1 GIARTHLVSCTSS
14 WRMPNSVLER
24 IRVVLYEPQNPIN
37 IAATVRA
44 MKNFGIGDLRLVR
57 SVPYDPYRLE
67 GIAHDTH
74 DIIDQIAQAD
84 TLDDAIADCTFVAAF
99 TARHRSAKWAL
110 SDARGAAARVL
121 EQGQDGSVALLF
133 GREDFGLPNEA
144 LDRAHLAVTIPTTA
158 HASLN
163 LAQAVIVALYE
174 LHVAV
179 GDATRSLPPPRKDA
193 PPASK
198 ELLERYFRE
207 AEATLERI
215 QFFKTRYREH
225 IMRTLRSL
233 TLRAQPDAREITL
246 MRAMVLEVIRAMD
259 REFKEQRA
267 ELSGESGAREERE
280 DLDTP

>member
-1 GIARTHLVSCTSS
+1 
-14 WRMPNSVLER
+14 MPNTVLER

-44 MKNFGIGDLRLVR
+44 MKNFGIQDLQLVR

-74 DIIDQIAQAD
+74 DIINRIVNAD
-84 TLDDAIADCTFVAAF
+84 SLDEAIADCTCVLAF

-110 SDARGAAARVL
+110 TDARGAASRAL
-121 EQGQDGSVALLF
+121 EQADDGPVALLF
-133 GREDFGLPNEA
+133 GREDFGLPNEV
-144 LDRAHLAVTIPTTA
+144 LDRAHVHVTIPTTA

-174 LHVAV
+174 LHIAA
-179 GDATRSLPPPRKDA
+179 GDATRVLPPPRKDA

-198 ELLERYFRE
+198 EMLERYFTE

-215 QFFKTRYREH
+215 QFFKTRFREH

-259 REFKEQRA
+259 RELKQQRA
-267 ELSGESGAREERE
+267 QLTEAHLPDENPAES
-280 DLDTP
+280 

>member
-1 GIARTHLVSCTSS
+1 
-14 WRMPNSVLER
+14 MPNTVLER

-44 MKNFGIGDLRLVR
+44 MKNFGLQDLRLVR

-74 DIIDQIAQAD
+74 DIINGIVNSE
-84 TLDDAIADCTFVAAF
+84 TLDEAIADCTFVLAF

-110 SDARGAAARVL
+110 TDARGAATRAL
-121 EQGQDGSVALLF
+121 EQAHDGNVALMF

-144 LDRAHLAVTIPTTA
+144 LDRAHVVVTIPTTS

-174 LHVAV
+174 LHITS
-179 GDATRSLPPPRKDA
+179 GDATRTLPPPRKDA
-193 PPASK
+193 PSASK
-198 ELLERYFRE
+198 EMLERFFGE
-207 AEATLERI
+207 AEQTLERI

-259 REFKEQRA
+259 RELKQQRA
-267 ELSGESGAREERE
+267 QLTEAHLPNENPAE
-280 DLDTP
+280 P

>member
-1 GIARTHLVSCTSS
+1 
-14 WRMPNSVLER
+14 MPNTVLER

-44 MKNFGIGDLRLVR
+44 MKNFGIQDLQLVR

-74 DIIDQIAQAD
+74 DIINRIVNAES
-84 TLDDAIADCTFVAAF
+84 LDEAIADCTCVLAF

-110 SDARGAAARVL
+110 TDARGAAGRAL
-121 EQGQDGSVALLF
+121 EQANDGPVALLF

-144 LDRAHLAVTIPTTA
+144 LDRAHVHVTIPTTA

-174 LHVAV
+174 LHIAA
-179 GDATRSLPPPRKDA
+179 GDATRVLPPPRKDA

-198 ELLERYFRE
+198 EMLERYFNE

-215 QFFKTRYREH
+215 QFFKTRFREH

-259 REFKEQRA
+259 RELKQERA
-267 ELSGESGAREERE
+267 RLTEARLPDENPAES
-280 DLDTP
+280 

>member
-1 GIARTHLVSCTSS
+1 
-14 WRMPNSVLER
+14 MPNTVLER

-44 MKNFGIGDLRLVR
+44 MKNFGIQDLQLVR

-74 DIIDQIAQAD
+74 DIINRIVNAES
-84 TLDDAIADCTFVAAF
+84 LDEAIVDCTCVLAF

-110 SDARGAAARVL
+110 TDARGAAGRAL
-121 EQGQDGSVALLF
+121 EQANDGPVALLF
-133 GREDFGLPNEA
+133 GREDFGLPNEV
-144 LDRAHLAVTIPTTA
+144 LDRAHVHVTIPTTA

-174 LHVAV
+174 LHIAA
-179 GDATRSLPPPRKDA
+179 GDATRVLPPPRKDA

-198 ELLERYFRE
+198 EMLERYFTE

-215 QFFKTRYREH
+215 QFFKTRFREH

-259 REFKEQRA
+259 RELKQQRA
-267 ELSGESGAREERE
+267 QLTEARLPDENPAES
-280 DLDTP
+280 

>member
-1 GIARTHLVSCTSS
+1 MASS
-14 WRMPNSVLER
+14 ILDRV
-24 IRVVLYEPQNPIN
+24 RVVLYEPQNPIN

-44 MKNFGIGDLRLVR
+44 MKNFGIRDLRLVR
-57 SVPYDPYRLE
+57 PVPYDPYRLE

-74 DIIDQIAQAD
+74 DIIAGIVTAE
-84 TLDDAIADCTFVAAF
+84 TLDEAVADCTYVAAF

-110 SDARGAAARVL
+110 TDARGAAERAL
-121 EQGQDGSVALLF
+121 EQARDGTVALLF

-144 LDRAHLAVTIPTTA
+144 LDRAHLTVTIPTTN

-174 LHVAV
+174 LHLVA
-179 GDATRSLPPPRKDA
+179 GDATRALPPPRKDA

-198 ELLERYFRE
+198 EMLERYFSE

-233 TLRAQPDAREITL
+233 TMRAQPDAREITL
-246 MRAMVLEVIRAMD
+246 MRAMALEVIRAMD
-259 REFKEQRA
+259 RELKQQRA
-267 ELSGESGAREERE
+267 ELAGAQTRDVDVKE
-280 DLDTP
+280 P

>member
-1 GIARTHLVSCTSS
+1 
-14 WRMPNSVLER
+14 MPNSVLER

-37 IAATVRA
+37 IAAAIRA
-44 MKNFGIGDLRLVR
+44 MKNFGIQDLRLVR

-74 DIIDQIAQAD
+74 DIINRIVATDN
-84 TLDDAIADCTFVAAF
+84 LDDAIADCSFVLAF
-99 TARHRSAKWAL
+99 TARPRSAKWAL
-110 SDARGAAARVL
+110 TDARGAAARAL
-121 EQGQDGSVALLF
+121 EQARGGHVALLF

-144 LDRAHLAVTIPTTA
+144 LDRAHVAVTIPTTA

-174 LHVAV
+174 LHVTA
-179 GDATRSLPPPRKDA
+179 GDATRVLPPPRKDA
-193 PPASK
+193 PAASK
-198 ELLERYFRE
+198 EMLERFFGE
-207 AEATLERI
+207 AEQTLERI

-259 REFKEQRA
+259 RELKQQRA
-267 ELSGESGAREERE
+267 QLTDASLGNKASE
-280 DLDTP
+280 P

>member
-1 GIARTHLVSCTSS
+1 
-14 WRMPNSVLER
+14 MPESLLRRV
-24 IRVVLYEPQNPIN
+24 RVVLYEPQNPIN

-44 MKNFGIGDLRLVR
+44 MKNFGVQDLRLVR

-74 DIIDQIAQAD
+74 DIIAAIVETE
-84 TLDDAIADCTFVAAF
+84 TLDEALADCTFVAAF

-110 SDARGAAARVL
+110 TGAHKAAERAL
-121 EQGQDGSVALLF
+121 AEAQDGLVALLF

-144 LDRAHLAVTIPTTA
+144 LDRAHLSVTIPTTG

-174 LHVAV
+174 MHIAA
-179 GDATRSLPPPRKDA
+179 GDATRTLPPPRKDA

-198 ELLERYFRE
+198 EMLERYFRE
-207 AEATLERI
+207 VEETLERI

-246 MRAMVLEVIRAMD
+246 MRAMALEVIRAMD
-259 REFKEQRA
+259 RELKRQRA
-267 ELSGESGAREERE
+267 ELSGAQRRDADAPE
-280 DLDTP
+280 P

>member
-1 GIARTHLVSCTSS
+1 
-14 WRMPNSVLER
+14 MPNTVLER

-44 MKNFGIGDLRLVR
+44 MKNFGIRDLRLVR

-74 DIIDQIAQAD
+74 DIINGIVNAESLDEAVAD
-84 TLDDAIADCTFVAAF
+84 STFVLAF

-110 SDARGAAARVL
+110 TDARGAASRAL
-121 EQGQDGSVALLF
+121 EQANDGTVALLF

-144 LDRAHLAVTIPTTA
+144 LDRAHVHVTIPTTA

-174 LHVAV
+174 LHIAA
-179 GDATRSLPPPRKDA
+179 GDATRLLPPPRKDA

-198 ELLERYFRE
+198 EMLERYFSE

-215 QFFKTRYREH
+215 QFFKTRFREH

-259 REFKEQRA
+259 RELKQQRA
-267 ELSGESGAREERE
+267 QLTQARLPDENPAE
-280 DLDTP
+280 P

>member
-1 GIARTHLVSCTSS
+1 
-14 WRMPNSVLER
+14 MPNTVLER

-44 MKNFGIGDLRLVR
+44 MKNFGIQDLRLVR

-74 DIIDQIAQAD
+74 DIINRIVSAEN
-84 TLDDAIADCTFVAAF
+84 LDEAIAGSTFVLAF

-110 SDARGAAARVL
+110 TDARGAASRAL
-121 EQGQDGSVALLF
+121 EQANDGPVALLF

-144 LDRAHLAVTIPTTA
+144 LDRAHVHVTIPTTA

-174 LHVAV
+174 LHIAA
-179 GDATRSLPPPRKDA
+179 GDATRVLPPPRKDA

-198 ELLERYFRE
+198 EMLERYFTE

-215 QFFKTRYREH
+215 QFFKTRFREH

-259 REFKEQRA
+259 RELKQRRAQLTEARLPDENPA
-267 ELSGESGAREERE
+267 E
-280 DLDTP
+280 P